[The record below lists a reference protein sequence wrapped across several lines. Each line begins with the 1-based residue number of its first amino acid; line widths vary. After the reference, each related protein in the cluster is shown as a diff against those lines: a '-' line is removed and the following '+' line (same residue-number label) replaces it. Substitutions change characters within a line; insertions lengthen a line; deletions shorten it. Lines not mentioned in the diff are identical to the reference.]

1 MPAKRV
7 LCLGNELLA
16 DDGLGALVAARLQA
30 VAPPDTEIV
39 FSEENGLRL
48 IDYVQGV
55 SLLVVVDSI
64 ASGQFPPGAVR
75 VLSEQE
81 CKGSAGAAPH
91 YVGLFDVLALARS
104 LALPVPDRVCV
115 VAVEA
120 ADTLTIGGRLTPAV
134 EACIP
139 QVVEQVVDICRY
151 Q

>member
-1 MPAKRV
+1 MVAKRV

-16 DDGLGALVAARLQA
+16 DDALGALVAARLRA
-30 VAPPDTEIV
+30 AAPPDTEIV
-39 FSEENGLRL
+39 FSEESGLRL

-64 ASGQFPPGAVR
+64 ASGQYAPGTIR
-75 VLSEQE
+75 VLSELE

-91 YVGLFDVLALARS
+91 YVGLFDVLSLARS

-120 ADTLTIGGRLTPAV
+120 ADTLTIGGGLSPAV
-134 EACIP
+134 QACIP
-139 QVVEQVVDICRY
+139 RVVKQVLDICR
-151 Q
+151 